1 MGLPSSSLGMREA
14 GATRLRRVIEIGP
27 TLTDPQHLVMAGTA
41 SIYLGEVSAAF
52 ALLERAVAVARVA
65 DMTGN
70 LPYVLEFL
78 GAAEA
83 GRGRF
88 ALSEAISAEGLGLSI
103 ETGQETSRCQHLANL
118 ATLAAW
124 RGDEQECR
132 SFAEEVISLARGR
145 RLGFPIARVEW
156 AVGALDLGLGRFTD
170 ALVRLKALDEAGP
183 GLGHPGVAFAST
195 LDRVEAAVRCDD
207 LRLCRVRDHP
217 GRAADPGRRLLAP
230 RRDRDLSSA
239 HLHRRGGTRSISND
253 PSSST
258 PRARTPPHHVA
269 RTQLLY
275 GEWLRRG
282 RKRVQSREHLRAAM
296 ETFEQL
302 GAKPWAERAR
312 GELRATG
319 ETMRTQDVE
328 ALDQLTPQELRIAQA
343 VADGQTTKD
352 IAARLF
358 LSPRTVEYHL
368 YKIFPKLGIS
378 SRTELARLVTD
389 NPTLAGAGPEPTR

>member
-1 MGLPSSSLGMREA
+1 
-14 GATRLRRVIEIGP
+14 
-27 TLTDPQHLVMAGTA
+27 MAGTA

-124 RGDEQECR
+124 RGDEQQCR
-132 SFAEEVISLARGR
+132 SFAEEVILLARSR

-156 AVGALDLGLGRFTD
+156 AVGALDLGLGRFTE
-170 ALVRLKALDEAGP
+170 ALVRLKALGEAGP
-183 GLGHPGVAFAST
+183 GLGHPGVTFAST
-195 LDRVEAAVRCDD
+195 LDRVEAAVR
-207 LRLCRVRDHP
+207 
-217 GRAADPGRRLLAP
+217 AD
-230 RRDRDLSSA
+230 DRDYAESVTAVVDLQ
-239 HLHRRGGTRSISND
+239 TRDADSW
-253 PSSST
+253 
-258 PRARTPPHHVA
+258 PRAVTATCRALISADEQAEIHFERSLELHAEGRTPPHHVA

-275 GEWLRRG
+275 GEWLRRE

-302 GAKPWAERAR
+302 GAKPWAARAR

-319 ETMRTQDVE
+319 ETMRAQDVE
-328 ALDQLTPQELRIAQA
+328 ALDQLTPQEFASLR
-343 VADGQTTKD
+343 
-352 IAARLF
+352 
-358 LSPRTVEYHL
+358 LSRMERPRRTSQ
-368 YKIFPKLGIS
+368 LGCS
-378 SRTELARLVTD
+378 
-389 NPTLAGAGPEPTR
+389 